1 MLVQSCRAGRSRGK
15 EVSSALM
22 NSRPRSCGTV
32 VPAERVDPAGNSLLH
47 VVLAKL
53 QACGENLLAAVAHAV
68 GDTANVSALKKLVQ
82 CEASEM
88 QQTFMAEENAT
99 AAEMASM
106 IAISLIRGRR
116 MVEDICIVITLL
128 FDIRMNVIQYHAG
141 DKALHVSSYGGE
153 QLGASI
159 LLQYGVFIQ
168 NLLCM

>member
-32 VPAERVDPAGNSLLH
+32 VPAELADSRVDPAGNSLLH

-99 AAEMASM
+99 AAEMASK

-159 LLQYGVFIQ
+159 LLQYGVFI
-168 NLLCM
+168 

>member
-1 MLVQSCRAGRSRGK
+1 VLVQSCRAGRSRGK

-32 VPAERVDPAGNSLLH
+32 VPAELADSRVDPAGNSLLH

-99 AAEMASM
+99 AAEMASK

-159 LLQYGVFIQ
+159 LLQYGVFI
-168 NLLCM
+168 

>member
-1 MLVQSCRAGRSRGK
+1 LVQSCRAGRSRGK

-32 VPAERVDPAGNSLLH
+32 VPAELADSRVDPAGNSLLH

-99 AAEMASM
+99 AAEMASK

-159 LLQYGVFIQ
+159 LLQYGVFI
-168 NLLCM
+168 